1 MLNAKGWISQNWQQ
15 LSLFSFGVLIIIL
28 YRGFA
33 YTGHF
38 GFDDMEYAKGAA
50 QLLEGSLDPQNHFSY
65 RIFPI
70 ALTAFSYLCFGINDF
85 SSSLPAM
92 LVGIAS
98 VALLLSLLK
107 SFPFHLRLLAIIL
120 ISSIPWYLFYTNKLM
135 PDIYVSFSI
144 LGLIYGI
151 EKGRIGEWST
161 KKSAL
166 VISVFLLLGFMSK
179 GTLVLILPV
188 LAVLFLLF
196 HQELW
201 ELVKYSLLFTCLA
214 FALYFLATFFLTGS
228 FLSRFAALS
237 AGSYVNDCSYHLSS
251 WGVIW
256 NRLSFDFWEML
267 AKNNLLFICLPLVF
281 LPALMMKKIK
291 NELEFSFKNMA
302 IIVCGVA
309 LLSANFMSISF
320 SHYNPMCIDIR
331 HYLFLVPI
339 GIIGL
344 IVCLEKKEIAS
355 FIIGL
360 TAITLLNYVLDYDQ
374 FFDLHLPLSLLL
386 LLIKVVRHIAIQITS
401 FITLVYFASGPII
414 GQIEYAE
421 TVQYRAQREEI
432 KQLKEKGLPIISNLV
447 EFRLAEYENA
457 FNGGLKQY
465 HYHEASR
472 QNGPCLI
479 LRNWYTEYLS
489 GLNLNDIPISYRIGK
504 EDELVYKN
512 ERLNI
517 QVYKKEKY
525 FYPSEHQPYLSSS
538 MGFNSVKNWNIAEW
552 NIVDGKGEKFEKV
565 GQYSS
570 TFQMMLDSSISSEKQ
585 LYLEFHGEIKCT
597 NKDQVSLVCSIDKK
611 GKTQYYESIPLTKQ
625 IRSKNDWWGVKYYFL
640 IDTKADWKGAK
651 LKVYLFNPKNR
662 ELYLKFAKVIL
673 YPYKI

>member
-1 MLNAKGWISQNWQQ
+1 MQNWQQ
-15 LSLFSFGVLIIIL
+15 LSLFLIGALCIIL
-28 YRGFA
+28 YRCFA

-38 GFDDMEYAKGAA
+38 GFDDMEYAKGAVK
-50 QLLEGSLDPQNHFSY
+50 LLDGSLDPQNHFSY

-70 ALTAFSYLCFGINDF
+70 ALTALSYLCFGVNDL

-92 LVGIAS
+92 LVGIAI

-107 SFPFHLRLLAIIL
+107 SFPFYLRLLAIIL
-120 ISSIPWYLFYTNKLM
+120 ISSIPWYLYYTNKLM
-135 PDIYVSFSI
+135 PDIYVSFCI
-144 LGLIYGI
+144 LGLIYAI
-151 EKGRIGEWST
+151 EKVRRDEWST

-166 VISVFLLLGFMSK
+166 LISVFLMLGFMSK
-179 GTLVLILPV
+179 GTLILFLPV
-188 LAVLFLLF
+188 LLMLLLLF
-196 HQELW
+196 QKQLM
-201 ELVKYSLLFTCLA
+201 ELVRYSGLFTCLA
-214 FALYFLATFFLTGS
+214 FGLYLLLTYFLTGS
-228 FLSRFAALS
+228 FLSRFDALA

-256 NRLSFDFWEML
+256 NRISFDFWEML

-281 LPALMMKKIK
+281 LPALVKQKFK
-291 NELEFSFKNMA
+291 SELDFSFGNMA
-302 IIVCGVA
+302 IIISGIA

-339 GIIGL
+339 GIIGF

-360 TAITLLNYVLDYDQ
+360 TAITILNYVLEYDH
-374 FFDLHLPLSLLL
+374 FLDLHLPLAIAL
-386 LLIKVVRHIAIQITS
+386 LLIKVAKHKAIQVLS
-401 FITLVYFASGPII
+401 FISLIYLASGPINN
-414 GQIEYAE
+414 QIEYAQ
-421 TVQYRAQREEI
+421 TVQYKAQREEI
-432 KQLKEKGLPIISNLV
+432 KRLRDKGLPIISNLV
-447 EFRLAEYENA
+447 ELRLAEFENA
-457 FNGGLKQY
+457 FKDGLRQY
-465 HYHEASR
+465 AYHEAPRLKGTS
-472 QNGPCLI
+472 LI

-489 GLNLNDIPISYRIGK
+489 GLNPNDIPISYRIGK
-504 EDELVYKN
+504 DDELVYEN

-525 FYPSEHQPYLSSS
+525 FYPSEHEAILSSS
-538 MGFNSVKNWNIAEW
+538 MQLNSNKNWNIAES
-552 NIVDGKGEKFEKV
+552 NILNEKGEKFEKV

-570 TFQMMLDSSISSEKQ
+570 TFHMKLDSSMSSEKQ
-585 LYLEFHGEIKCT
+585 LYLEYHGKIKCT
-597 NKDQVSLVCSIDKK
+597 NKDQASLVCSIDKK
-611 GKTQYYESIPLTKQ
+611 GKTLYYKSIPLSKQ

-640 IDTKADWKGAK
+640 IDPKADWKDAN

-662 ELYLKFAKVIL
+662 ELYLKTAKVIL